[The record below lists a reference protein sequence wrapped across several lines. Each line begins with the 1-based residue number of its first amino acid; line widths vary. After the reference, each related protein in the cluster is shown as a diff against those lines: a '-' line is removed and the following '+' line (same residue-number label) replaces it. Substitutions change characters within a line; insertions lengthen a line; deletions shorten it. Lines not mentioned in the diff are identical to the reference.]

1 MSTTFDPVAIEAAL
15 GQYLDPNTRQTWA
28 EARVIRH
35 ITSTLAGVQVT
46 VELGYPS
53 GGYEAALKQALE
65 SHLAAS
71 GFAVAVELKLSSRI
85 VAHAVQRGLSPLP
98 GIANVVA
105 VASGKGGVGK
115 STVAVNLALA
125 WARQGARVGMLDADI
140 YGPSQPIMLGLQGE
154 KPGVRDGKQL
164 IPPRA
169 HGVAAMSIGFLVDIE
184 QPMVWRGPMVTS
196 ALNQLLA
203 ETDWGELDYLVVG
216 M

>member
-1 MSTTFDPVAIEAAL
+1 MPTTFDPAAIEAAL

-28 EARVIRH
+28 ESRALRGVTVIP
-35 ITSTLAGVQVT
+35 TGVQVT
-46 VELGYPS
+46 AELGYPS
-53 GGYEAALKQALE
+53 GGYETELRQALE
-65 SHLAAS
+65 THLAERGLS
-71 GFAVAVELKLSSRI
+71 VAIELTLSSRI
-85 VAHAVQRGLSPLP
+85 VAHAVQRGLTPLP

-154 KPGVRDGKQL
+154 KPGVHDGKQL

-169 HGVAAMSIGFLVDIE
+169 HGAHSAA
-184 QPMVWRGPMVTS
+184 QPSPRYARRMRSSPSSS
-196 ALNQLLA
+196 AP
-203 ETDWGELDYLVVG
+203 EPVKVVRPVSST
-216 M
+216 